1 MLRNPWPP
9 ARLLPVPARLLASS
23 ARGSPRANAA
33 ASRPWQ
39 GGAWSPARTCTRSA
53 ATRSPP
59 PVRCA
64 PGGGREGVGVRS
76 LLQSPDCVVLLSA
89 RCLAPAARAPSAR
102 RRAWRRAE
110 PAGRVRGRRGEAAR
124 RRRGGGSWEGGW
136 RECVRLVWTEE
147 SGWGG
152 GVAVVGVGCMWKLWE
167 RGIRAPRRHLQ
178 PEGGQRVVFEVRGV
192 QRLHEHLQREG
203 RRDRDAEE
211 KPPPKLAL
219 DDRVRRVWARGVGIS
234 VYLVEQVELDGDTWR
249 ASRGPR
255 RAEAGRRSR
264 SAACGHASAVLSA
277 SSRRE
282 GRCGGRRLAG
292 GTHTPTWHT
301 ATALSA

>member
-1 MLRNPWPP
+1 M
-9 ARLLPVPARLLASS
+9 
-23 ARGSPRANAA
+23 
-33 ASRPWQ
+33 
-39 GGAWSPARTCTRSA
+39 
-53 ATRSPP
+53 
-59 PVRCA
+59 
-64 PGGGREGVGVRS
+64 GVRS
-76 LLQSPDCVVLLSA
+76 LYNRRTVWCCSRLDAWRLRHVLPQRDGGRGA
-89 RCLAPAARAPSAR
+89 EQNQPAEYEGGAARLRGGGAGEA
-102 RRAWRRAE
+102 
-110 PAGRVRGRRGEAAR
+110 AGRV
-124 RRRGGGSWEGGW
+124 GG

-211 KPPPKLAL
+211 KPPPKLAM

-234 VYLVEQVELDGDTWR
+234 VYLVDQVELDGDTWR